1 MNTELTNPIDA
12 LHMACELA
20 ISAPT
25 QEKSDMATKLAE
37 EFAMMLTPEQVAT
50 VKRSIEGAMA

>member
-12 LHMACELA
+12 FHMACELA

-37 EFAMMLTPEQVAT
+37 EFAMMLTPEQVEA
-50 VKRSIEGAMA
+50 VKKSIEGAMA

>member
-1 MNTELTNPIDA
+1 MNTELTSPIEA
-12 LHMACELA
+12 FHMACELA
-20 ISAPT
+20 IIAPT
-25 QEKSDMATKLAE
+25 QAKSDMATKLAE

>member
-1 MNTELTNPIDA
+1 MKTELTNPIDA
-12 LHMACELA
+12 FHMACELA

-25 QEKSDMATKLAE
+25 QAKSDMATKLAE
-37 EFAMMLTPEQVAT
+37 EFAMMLTPEQVDT